1 MLSFSN
7 VSIINYNIFAAF
19 CVCVFKRYIYEN
31 IRSIYELN
39 IIKVLRAV
47 FIVSGKRNV
56 RERERESI
64 RGMTSRRRPDLN
76 PKLHMDRQPTAAR
89 ITGTYWVYR

>member
-19 CVCVFKRYIYEN
+19 CVCVFKRYIYEY

-39 IIKVLRAV
+39 IIIKCY
-47 FIVSGKRNV
+47 
-56 RERERESI
+56 
-64 RGMTSRRRPDLN
+64 
-76 PKLHMDRQPTAAR
+76 AR
-89 ITGTYWVYR
+89 FLSLAENETCAKENANRFAE